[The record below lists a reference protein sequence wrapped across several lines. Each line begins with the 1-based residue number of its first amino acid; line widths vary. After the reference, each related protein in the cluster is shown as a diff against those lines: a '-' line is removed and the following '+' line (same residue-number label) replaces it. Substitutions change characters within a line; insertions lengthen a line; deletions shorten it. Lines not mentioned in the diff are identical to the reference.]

1 LFLVSGFSLP
11 RESIHARL
19 LLTQGGE
26 RAGSVFVMARAPAR
40 EGPETPLEMLNR
52 PEGFFPF
59 LPDDQKEVLLVSR
72 AQTIALTVPAAG
84 GKRAPG
90 AIEIGLEVALV
101 DGTVWNGVA
110 EVVMPQSMSRPIDYL
125 NAGGGPFFAVT
136 TNNATHLV
144 NRAHVL
150 YARPTD

>member
-1 LFLVSGFSLP
+1 MSDFSLP
-11 RESIHARL
+11 RESIHGRL

-52 PEGFFPF
+52 NEGFFPF
-59 LPDDQKEVLLVSR
+59 LPDNRKEVLLVSR
-72 AQTIALTVPAAG
+72 AQTIALTVPSG
-84 GKRAPG
+84 GEIRAPG
-90 AIEIGLEVALV
+90 AREIGLEVSLV
-101 DGTVWNGVA
+101 DGTVWTGVA
-110 EVVMPQSMSRPIDYL
+110 EVNLPQPMSRPIDYL

-136 TNNATHLV
+136 TNKATHLV